1 MPIAAHSTTVK
12 VSGVAVAVTGE
23 ACTDLGSNVFQIT
36 TSARRIMDPSVTP
49 VVKDGGVAVSSALY
63 SVNYLF
69 GKVTFTAPP
78 GGAVTIDYSY
88 LPVAAIAA
96 VKGFSVS
103 VDNGLNEATTFD
115 SSGARKRHKCLSD
128 HSGSLQMLSLPIEDI
143 DPVTG
148 GTQTLADVFN
158 NGTPKLLELGLGSYF
173 LRSWIILG
181 QLEVGAAVEGLVEST
196 VSFEGA
202 PQTLGAVL
210 EISLP

>member
-1 MPIAAHSTTVK
+1 MPLAAHSTTVK
-12 VSGVAVAVTGE
+12 VSGAAVGVTGE
-23 ACTDLGSNVFQIT
+23 ATTHLGSNVYQVT

-49 VVKDGGVAVSSALY
+49 VVKAGGVAVSSALY

-88 LPVAAIAA
+88 LPVAALAS
-96 VKGFSVS
+96 VKGFSVQA
-103 VDNGLNEATTFD
+103 DNGLQDATTFD
-115 SSGARKRHKCLSD
+115 SAGARENQATLFD
-128 HSGSLQMLSLPIEDI
+128 HSGSLQMLSLPLEDI

-148 GTQTLADVFN
+148 GVQTLADVLN
-158 NGTPKLLELGLGSYF
+158 NGTPKLLEIGLGSYF
-173 LRSWIILG
+173 LRAWIMLG
-181 QLEVGAAVEGLVEST
+181 SIEVGAAHDGLVESS

-202 PQTLGAVL
+202 PYERGAVL